1 MKNTWIGLAI
11 VAFGI
16 YSMVRGET
24 LEAAMYFSV
33 GSGFSL
39 IGILKDPRFY
49 AYKKILNILSWVFV
63 LVGVLLFIAVLRQ
76 DAYTP

>member
-39 IGILKDPRFY
+39 IGILMVWAP
-49 AYKKILNILSWVFV
+49 
-63 LVGVLLFIAVLRQ
+63 VGCVRELDRSSAAFAT
-76 DAYTP
+76 A